1 MPTIGAEEL
10 FYGQWKI
17 MVNFNEF
24 NEKKMASNSMV
35 EKLSFHLPVDRWTYV
50 F

>member
-17 MVNFNEF
+17 MVNYDAF
-24 NEKKMASNSMV
+24 NEKNGI
-35 EKLSFHLPVDRWTYV
+35 
-50 F
+50 

>member
-24 NEKKMASNSMV
+24 NEKNGI
-35 EKLSFHLPVDRWTYV
+35 
-50 F
+50 